1 MIKLE
6 MVIQG
11 DLLTHLQAENR
22 KRSETSLEI
31 TARRIL
37 SENLK
42 LPTAPNS
49 AAFREGLSIT
59 MTRRILTGIWAS
71 NPRPFSDP
79 EIGGK
84 CGLSIS
90 EIVSGLASQG
100 FGVTGPVIR
109 YALARLA
116 SFGHA
121 EQNGVRRPHHI
132 TSSAYVI
139 TAAGVQFAIEN
150 DRTADESDRT
160 VWAMVLADVRA
171 GKVYS

>member
-1 MIKLE
+1 MIKVE
-6 MVIQG
+6 MVLHG
-11 DLLTHLQAENR
+11 DLLTHLQSENR
-22 KRSETSLEI
+22 KRSESSMEI
-31 TARRIL
+31 TIKRIL
-37 SENLK
+37 GEIAK
-42 LPTAPNS
+42 LPTATNP

-59 MTRRILTGIWAS
+59 MTRRILAEVWAS
-71 NPRPFSDP
+71 NPRAFSDP

-90 EIVSGLASQG
+90 EIVSGLASRG
-100 FGVTGPVIR
+100 FGLTGPVVR

-132 TSSAYVI
+132 TSSAYVV

-150 DRTADESDRT
+150 DRTADEADRT
-160 VWAMVLADVRA
+160 VWSMVLADVRA